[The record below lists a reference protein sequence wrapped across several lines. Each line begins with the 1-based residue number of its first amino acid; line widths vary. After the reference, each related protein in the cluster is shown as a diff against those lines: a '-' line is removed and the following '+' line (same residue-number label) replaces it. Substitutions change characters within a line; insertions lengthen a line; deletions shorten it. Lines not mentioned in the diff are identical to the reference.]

1 MSFEERAAYALASW
15 QRFDSE
21 VTDDL
26 ARAITSAFAL
36 VAVADG
42 DLAQSELDRFILLVQ
57 EREYIFATLGFDR
70 FDLLFRDIGAAIM
83 SDPIAGRERALDL
96 IAVVKADATHC
107 ELVRAAAE
115 IAIFADDRELASE
128 QEIMEQICK
137 AMDID
142 VRKAV

>member
-26 ARAITSAFAL
+26 ARAITSAFVL

-42 DLAQSELDRFILLVQ
+42 DLAQSEIDRFILLML
-57 EREYIFATLGFDR
+57 ERENLLRTLGIDQ

-83 SDPIAGRERALDL
+83 SDPIAGRARALDL
-96 IAVVKADATHC
+96 IAAVKADTTHC

-115 IAIFADDRELASE
+115 IAIFADNRELESE
-128 QEIMEQICK
+128 KEVMAQICK

-142 VRKAV
+142 VR